1 MKTSIYI
8 VRHAETVGNIEN
20 RLTGRTDFKISM
32 EGQKSIK
39 ALTNRLSNIKF
50 DKFYA
55 SMSNRTKETI
65 KQLAELNKKEIIQLE
80 ELCEMNFGLYDGLT
94 WEEVNRINPSIKLR
108 QKRINEISGIPE
120 QETMEELAKR
130 MQRCVC
136 NIIKENEGNTILICS
151 HGVAIEAFLRE
162 ILQVPFNRERERFC
176 QHNTAVNEIEFDGKK
191 FNVIKMADIS
201 HIKYMKES
209 SEQ

>member
-8 VRHAETVGNIEN
+8 VRHAETVGNVEN
-20 RLTGRTDFKISM
+20 RLTGRTDFQISM
-32 EGQKSIK
+32 EGQKSIR

-65 KQLAELNKKEIIQLE
+65 KQLAELSKKEIIQLE

-94 WEEVNRINPSIKLR
+94 WKEVNKINPSIKLR

-120 QETMEELAKR
+120 QEIMEEVANR
-130 MQRCVC
+130 MKQC
-136 NIIKENEGNTILICS
+136 IIDISKTNEGNTILICS

-162 ILQVPFNRERERFC
+162 ILQVPFSQERERFC
-176 QHNTAVNEIEFDGKK
+176 QHNTAVNVIEFDGKE
-191 FNVIKMADIS
+191 FSVTKMADIS
-201 HIKYMKES
+201 HIE
-209 SEQ
+209 

>member
-20 RLTGRTDFKISM
+20 RLTGRTDFEIST
-32 EGQKSIK
+32 EGQNSIK

-55 SMSNRTKETI
+55 SISNRTKETI
-65 KQLAELNKKEIIQLE
+65 RQLAELNKKEIIQLE
-80 ELCEMNFGLYDGLT
+80 ELCEMNFGLYDGWT
-94 WEEVNRINPSIKLR
+94 WEEVNKINPSIKLR
-108 QKRINEISGIPE
+108 QKKINEISGIPE
-120 QETMEELAKR
+120 QETMKEVANR
-130 MQRCVC
+130 MQICMT
-136 NIIKENEGNTILICS
+136 NIIKENEGNTILVCS

-162 ILQVPFNRERERFC
+162 ILQVPFSQERERFC
-176 QHNTAVNEIEFDGKK
+176 QHNTAVNEIEFNEKK

-201 HIKYMKES
+201 HIKENL
-209 SEQ
+209 ER